1 MKISGYDKTP
11 LKNAQ
16 KVLIEEA
23 CQKAIEKAGV
33 LARTS
38 SIFSLGDLINQIFRK
53 CIFTNFS
60 FFFFI
65 NVPSLSVTSIPFSY
79 S

>member
-1 MKISGYDKTP
+1 M
-11 LKNAQ
+11 
-16 KVLIEEA
+16 
-23 CQKAIEKAGV
+23 EKAGV